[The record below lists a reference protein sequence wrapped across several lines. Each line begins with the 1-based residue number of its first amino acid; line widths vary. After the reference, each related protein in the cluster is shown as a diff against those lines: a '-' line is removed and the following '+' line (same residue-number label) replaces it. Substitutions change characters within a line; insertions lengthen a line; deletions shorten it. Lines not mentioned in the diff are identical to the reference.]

1 MTKKCNKC
9 LTEKPIYEF
18 NNHKNGKHGVRGDC
32 KLCRRLYTKK
42 YRETNKEKEFSR
54 HKKYRIENANKQ
66 KERSSIFYQK
76 NKSKINEYRKEYNLL
91 NKDKVSLQFK
101 IAGKKWRNKNKNY
114 QNERKKNDYMYKI
127 RVNLTSRIN
136 MFFKY
141 SKMTKNCKTM
151 DILGISIEGF
161 KEHLKSKFTE
171 RMNFDNYGMR
181 GWHID
186 HIIPLS
192 SADTEEEIIKLCHYT
207 NLQPLWWDENIKKG
221 GVRKIKN
228 KQTL

>member
-9 LTEKPIYEF
+9 LKEKPINEF
-18 NNHKNGKHGVRGDC
+18 NNHKGGKYGVMANC
-32 KLCRRLYTKK
+32 KLCRKLYTKK
-42 YRETNKEKEFSR
+42 YRETNKEKEFLR
-54 HKKYRIENANKQ
+54 HKKYRLENANKEKQ
-66 KERSSIFYQK
+66 RASIFYQK
-76 NKSKINEYRKEYNLL
+76 NKSKINEYRKNYNLL

-101 IAGKKWRNKNKNY
+101 IAGEKWRNKNKHY
-114 QNERKKNDYMYKI
+114 VAKRRETDYMYKI

-136 MFFKY
+136 RFFKY

-161 KEHLKSKFTE
+161 KEHLESKFTE
-171 RMNFDNYGMR
+171 RMNFNNYGMR

-192 SADTEEEIIKLCHYT
+192 SAETEEEIIKLCHYT